1 MAIARVEFSMNVEDR
16 DNANSYFVKRKP
28 SNLKMDVISASYL
41 VNYKEIQGSW
51 YFDYSRTEVK
61 FIAKW
66 AKKWFKN
73 TYTITS
79 ELAVTDISNTER
91 KIEAENRIRP
101 KDIISN
107 KVKDFTDE
115 NFWGSY
121 NIIEPDESIEN
132 VISRIIRQLKKR
144 DQ

>member
-1 MAIARVEFSMNVEDR
+1 
-16 DNANSYFVKRKP
+16 
-28 SNLKMDVISASYL
+28 
-41 VNYKEIQGSW
+41 
-51 YFDYSRTEVK
+51 
-61 FIAKW
+61 
-66 AKKWFKN
+66 
-73 TYTITS
+73 
-79 ELAVTDISNTER
+79 TDISNTER